1 MGYLCQTFRQE
12 KDWKVK
18 GIKKKSPNILV
29 KDSQFHTFQKEKNLE
44 NKRCRLSELEFSG
57 ICPNTHV
64 HVPVV

>member
-18 GIKKKSPNILV
+18 GIKKSPNILV
-29 KDSQFHTFQKEKNLE
+29 KDSQFHTFRKKKNLE
-44 NKRCRLSELEFSG
+44 NKRCRLSELVFSG